1 MVEKNMLIL
10 QMIDDGYSIQDIRS
24 KLDIDY
30 KELNTRLNQIKRAGY
45 DFNYMCMNNGKLI
58 YTINRDIETFN
69 DPTSTIIHFD
79 DKASSFRFLAIA
91 DTHFGHKDDSM
102 EMLYNLYNYAG
113 NNNIHN
119 ILISGDFFEGDFTN
133 KKFIRNKSVSSQL
146 SYVLKNYPYSDNVVN
161 YILLGNHDQYSF
173 TKDGLNPMKVL
184 NNGRYDFCC
193 VGYGQHTLRIKNVN
207 IVLKHQLNG
216 VNLGNPPTA
225 DLTLYGH
232 SHVSNMELG
241 ERAYIHLP
249 ACSNVVPGNDFG
261 NRDKFQFGA
270 LDVDLKLNN
279 TTTRQIEIKQLDTND
294 KVKVLNNITYRIGQV
309 KNNRRN

>member
-1 MVEKNMLIL
+1 MVEMNKMIL
-10 QMIDDGYSIQDIRS
+10 QLIDDGYPIQEIRRR
-24 KLDIDY
+24 LGIDY

-45 DFNYMCMNNGKLI
+45 DFNTMYMNTGNLI
-58 YTINRDIETFN
+58 YSINRDMEWY
-69 DPTSTIIHFD
+69 DESDSTIINYE
-79 DKASSFRFLAIA
+79 DKASSFHFLAIA
-91 DTHFGHKDDSM
+91 DTHFGHMDDSM
-102 EMLYNLYNYAG
+102 EMVFQLYKYAEA
-113 NNNIHN
+113 NNIHS
-119 ILISGDFFEGDFTN
+119 IVVAGDFIEGDFTN
-133 KKFIRNKSVSSQL
+133 LQYVRNKSVSSQL
-146 SYVLKNYPYSDNVVN
+146 SYVLKNYPYSDRIMN
-161 YILLGNHDQYSF
+161 YILLGNHDQHSF

-184 NNGRYDFCC
+184 NRGRYDFCC
-193 VGYGQHTLRIKNVN
+193 LGYGQHILKIKNVN

-249 ACSNVVPGNDFG
+249 ACSNVIPGNDFQ

-270 LDVDLKLNN
+270 VDIDLKLNN
-279 TTTRQIEIKQLDTND
+279 TTTRQIEMKQLDID
-294 KVKVLNNITYRIGQV
+294 GKVKVLNNITYRLGQV